1 MSLLKDAETVF
12 NKLWKNQSVCMYDA
26 LRILESAKYRMLE
39 ATSLTRSLPTISEQ
53 QRRNALR
60 DYRIITRNITQA
72 LKSQDAF
79 DTMRALWYY
88 LELWKGQM
96 AYAKGSAAY
105 QAFNKKWN
113 APKYNVFKKN

>member
-26 LRILESAKYRMLE
+26 LRILESAKYGMLE

-79 DTMRALWYY
+79 DTMRAFWYY
-88 LELWKGQM
+88 IYLERPNGLRKRFCCIPGLQ
-96 AYAKGSAAY
+96 
-105 QAFNKKWN
+105 
-113 APKYNVFKKN
+113 